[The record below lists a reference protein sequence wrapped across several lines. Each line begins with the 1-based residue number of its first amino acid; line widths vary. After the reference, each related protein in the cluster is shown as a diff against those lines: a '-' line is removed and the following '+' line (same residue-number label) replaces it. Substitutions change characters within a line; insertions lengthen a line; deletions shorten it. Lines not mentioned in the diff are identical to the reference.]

1 MATLKYEVLK
11 HNMRKDKTWNV
22 VIRVT
27 HKRVMKYIP
36 TTVFVTR
43 DELTSSFK
51 IKNFQKKEKCAISL
65 EHLRALAAI
74 PDEER
79 SNSSCNV
86 ARDVFLI
93 SFMMMGANSIP
104 FQPDV
109 QESCRYHR
117 PEESGRGFCSANQEM
132 D

>member
-1 MATLKYEVLK
+1 MATIKYEVLK

-51 IKNFQKKEKCAISL
+51 IKNFQKTP
-65 EHLRALAAI
+65 HL
-74 PDEER
+74 P
-79 SNSSCNV
+79 
-86 ARDVFLI
+86 
-93 SFMMMGANSIP
+93 
-104 FQPDV
+104 
-109 QESCRYHR
+109 
-117 PEESGRGFCSANQEM
+117 
-132 D
+132 

>member
-1 MATLKYEVLK
+1 MATIKYEVLK

-51 IKNFQKKEKCAISL
+51 IKNFQKNAKTLSSQPLLTSWTIT
-65 EHLRALAAI
+65 
-74 PDEER
+74 R
-79 SNSSCNV
+79 S
-86 ARDVFLI
+86 
-93 SFMMMGANSIP
+93 G
-104 FQPDV
+104 
-109 QESCRYHR
+109 
-117 PEESGRGFCSANQEM
+117 
-132 D
+132 

>member
-1 MATLKYEVLK
+1 MATIKYEVLK

-51 IKNFQKKEKCAISL
+51 IKNFQKKEKCEDILRIYRKRIEEENL
-65 EHLRALAAI
+65 EFNDMTADELGKENHTQRHRQAYFCRLRGL
-74 PDEER
+74 
-79 SNSSCNV
+79 
-86 ARDVFLI
+86 L
-93 SFMMMGANSIP
+93 
-104 FQPDV
+104 
-109 QESCRYHR
+109 
-117 PEESGRGFCSANQEM
+117 PEVDKDS
-132 D
+132 

>member
-1 MATLKYEVLK
+1 MATIKYEVLK

-51 IKNFQKKEKCAISL
+51 IKNFEK
-65 EHLRALAAI
+65 
-74 PDEER
+74 
-79 SNSSCNV
+79 
-86 ARDVFLI
+86 
-93 SFMMMGANSIP
+93 M
-104 FQPDV
+104 
-109 QESCRYHR
+109 
-117 PEESGRGFCSANQEM
+117 
-132 D
+132 

>member
-1 MATLKYEVLK
+1 MATIKYEVLR

-51 IKNFQKKEKCAISL
+51 IKNYEKL
-65 EHLRALAAI
+65 ESVRTSFASTAGVS
-74 PDEER
+74 R
-79 SNSSCNV
+79 RRTWSSTTCPLTN
-86 ARDVFLI
+86 L
-93 SFMMMGANSIP
+93 
-104 FQPDV
+104 
-109 QESCRYHR
+109 
-117 PEESGRGFCSANQEM
+117 
-132 D
+132 